1 DLVGLALFLEEKFHK
16 NVDVVPSDNIR
27 CEIRDAVMKDAIYI

>member
-1 DLVGLALFLEEKFHK
+1 MGLALFLEEKFNR

-27 CEIRDAVMKDAIYI
+27 SEIRDAVMKDANYI